1 MATAERPSRPRV
13 LHLGP
18 EDHGRLVSPD
28 EFAEAETV
36 APWKYER
43 ENGRLSVMAPDG
55 QGHVESSEPWW
66 KGLFRYF
73 LDHDDVVERVVP
85 AAWLRI
91 DGGKDRIGDIGVY
104 LVADGPQP
112 PIPDRVP
119 DLMFEVVSPGS
130 EARQRDYIEKRADY
144 ERRGV
149 REYVIV
155 DRFAATVTVLTLEAG
170 VYQERVLGRSETY
183 ATPLLPGFALALDA
197 VFPED

>member
-1 MATAERPSRPRV
+1 MAEPRTLDRPR
-13 LHLGP
+13 LAFSP
-18 EDHGRLVSPD
+18 EDQGRLVGPD
-28 EFAEAETV
+28 EFAEAD
-36 APWKYER
+36 ALPPWKYER
-43 ENGRLSVMAPDG
+43 VDGRLVVMYPDSG
-55 QGHVESSEPWW
+55 EHDACSEPI
-66 KGLFRYF
+66 R
-73 LDHDDVVERVVP
+73 DHLGAYRLAHPGVVARVVSE
-85 AAWLRI
+85 AWLRI